1 MPWNITDEFEFV
13 SFLAGYIK
21 QDVYL
26 SLFVGIGGAL
36 ITFLAVVPPWP
47 AYNQNPQKWFSPSVS
62 APTVGSKAGTNTI
75 MFDGQV
81 LTI

>member
-1 MPWNITDEFEFV
+1 M

-36 ITFLAVVPPWP
+36 VTFLAVVPPWP
-47 AYNQNPQKWFSPSVS
+47 AYNQNPQKWFSHNVS
-62 APTVGSKAGTNTI
+62 APAGGTKAGPNTI